1 MKQIGIYYICTGV
14 YKNWFAGFL
23 ESLNH
28 FMPKDEKY
36 VFIISDG
43 LDEYTDYE
51 SDDKQVKVASI
62 DHIHYYPWPI
72 VTLFKFKYILDN
84 KKSSMDYC
92 FYFNANSWVLEKDID
107 FWNDLNSMLSKN
119 DLMVTYHAV
128 NASKQSKNDFIKG
141 ASIRNKKSTSYIKDQ
156 NYFKLQAA
164 FFGGKST
171 PFYEMCEN
179 HLALLTEDL
188 KNNIIAPAA
197 DESYFNKYIFENRAF
212 LKIHYQMVIYAE
224 EKGYNKDFENELFV
238 KLRYNDSYKDKK
250 SDKDV
255 RNIFIR
261 TVAKIYHTLL
271 IKK

>member
-1 MKQIGIYYICTGV
+1 MKKIGIYYICTGV

-28 FMPKDEKY
+28 FMPEDEKN

-43 LDEYTDYE
+43 LSEYAGYVSNDN
-51 SDDKQVKVASI
+51 KVRVTSI
-62 DHIHYYPWPI
+62 DCIHYYPWPI

-84 KKSSMDYC
+84 KNPSMDYC
-92 FYFNANSWVLEKDID
+92 FYFNANSWVMEKDD
-107 FWNDLNSMLSKN
+107 VFWANMSKTLAENDLI
-119 DLMVTYHAV
+119 VTYHAV
-128 NASKQSKNDFIKG
+128 NASKKSKSDFIKG

-156 NYFKLQAA
+156 RYFKLQAA
-164 FFGGKST
+164 FFGGKSAS
-171 PFYEMCEN
+171 FYEMCEN

-197 DESYFNKYIFENRAF
+197 DESYFNKYIFENRDR
-212 LKIHYQMVIYAE
+212 LKVRYQMVIYAE
-224 EKGYNKDFENELFV
+224 EKGYNNFFENELFV

-255 RNIFIR
+255 RNVFIKTASKIFH
-261 TVAKIYHTLL
+261 A
-271 IKK
+271 IKR